1 MVLTV
6 SFVLAPE
13 TGLFVSVIG
22 AMHGIVANLTSA
34 SGCQAH
40 TTSPSARRHSSVDRF
55 ASIASRAQRF
65 VTIAKRPLCPGN
77 LAEHANG
84 RLDQNRPLLELSP

>member
-1 MVLTV
+1 
-6 SFVLAPE
+6 VLAPE

-40 TTSPSARRHSSVDRF
+40 TSMKSSPFF
-55 ASIASRAQRF
+55 A
-65 VTIAKRPLCPGN
+65 C
-77 LAEHANG
+77 
-84 RLDQNRPLLELSP
+84 